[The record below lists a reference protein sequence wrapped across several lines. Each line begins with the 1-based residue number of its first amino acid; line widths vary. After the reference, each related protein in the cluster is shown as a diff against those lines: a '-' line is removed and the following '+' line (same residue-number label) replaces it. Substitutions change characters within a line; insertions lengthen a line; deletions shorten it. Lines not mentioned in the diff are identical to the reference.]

1 MTRRFSGLI
10 TSENPNTMYGG
21 SRNGHKIDRIVV

>member
-10 TSENPNTMYGG
+10 TSENPNLMYGG
-21 SRNGHKIDRIVV
+21 SRQGVGIDRIVV